1 MTKPLILV
9 DGSSYLFR
17 AYHALP
23 PALTNDQGHP
33 TNAMLGVLN
42 MLRRLLKDY
51 TPEYCIV
58 VFDNH
63 GKNFR
68 HTLYPEYKANRIT
81 MPEDLAVQ
89 IEPLHELIQ
98 LMGFPLVKQPMV
110 EADDIIGTLTQQALA
125 HGQSVLIST
134 GDKDMTQL
142 IQDNVNI
149 VDTMKG
155 ATMDAAYVKQKFGV
169 NPEQMID
176 FLALVGDTADNIP
189 GVPKVGPKTAAKWLA
204 AYGTLDNLKDH
215 AHEIGGKVGE
225 YLRDHFTQL
234 DLAKK
239 LVTIDCA
246 VDLSLPLTA
255 MAMQT
260 ADHAK
265 LRQAL
270 KHWGFNSWLKELTND
285 AHAPIK
291 TQHYDCILTREAWQH
306 WHDKI
311 KTAGLVAVDTET
323 TSLDAMQAKLVGI
336 SFAVSSG
343 EAAYLPLQHDYL
355 DVPQQ
360 LNDDQTWQALKAL
373 LEDIDIKKVG
383 QHIKYDTKV
392 LARAGIRLQGIVFDT
407 LLASYILNPSNERH
421 SLDSMAEKYL
431 NHQMIK
437 YETITGKGTKQISFS
452 QVELEIAA
460 HYAAE
465 DADIT
470 LQLYHILKQQLATI
484 PALQQLFVSEEM
496 PCMQVLTKM
505 ESYGVMI
512 DPQVLQKQSNDLAQ
526 HINQLEQQ
534 AYDVAGQ
541 PFNLSSP
548 KQLQEILYEKHQIH
562 VIKKTPK
569 GQPSTAEP
577 VLQELALSYELPK
590 LILAYRHL
598 SKLKSTYVDKL
609 PRMILPDTGRV
620 HTRYHQH
627 ITSTGRLSS
636 TDPNLQN
643 IPIRTETG
651 RRIRDAFIAPPG
663 HVIMAADYSQVELR
677 IMAHLSQDHS
687 LIQAFKDRADI
698 HTRTASE
705 VFDVSEAN
713 ITAELRR
720 RAKAINFGLIYGMS
734 AFGLAKQLGI
744 GREQAQQ
751 YINTYFERYPG
762 VARYMD
768 QTRER
773 AKQQGY
779 VVTLFGRRLYLP
791 DIQARNGMLRQAAE
805 RAAINAPMQ
814 GTAADII
821 KRAMID
827 IQHWLEH
834 ENLPI
839 HMIMQVHDELVFEVP
854 HNLIDQAK
862 PSIQQ
867 YMMHAGQLDVP
878 LIVDIGVGD
887 NWNAAH

>member
-23 PALTNDQGHP
+23 PTLTNDDGHP

-51 TPEYCIV
+51 EPKHCVV
-58 VFDNH
+58 VFDSK

-68 HTLYPEYKANRIT
+68 HELYPDYKANRIA

-89 IEPLHELIQ
+89 IEPLHEMIQ
-98 LMGFPLVKQPMV
+98 LMGFPLIKQSGV
-110 EADDIIGTLTQQALA
+110 EADDIIGTLTHQALE

-142 IQDNVNI
+142 IHAHVHI

-155 ATMDAAYVKQKFGV
+155 TTMDGAYVKQKFGV

-176 FLALVGDTADNIP
+176 FLALVGDSSDNIP
-189 GVPKVGPKTAAKWLA
+189 GVPKVGPKTAAKWLSE
-204 AYGTLDNLKDH
+204 YSTLDNLKAH
-215 AHEIGGKVGE
+215 ADEIGGKVGE
-225 YLRDHFTQL
+225 YLRDNLDQL
-234 DLAKK
+234 DLSKK
-239 LVTIDCA
+239 LVTIDCK
-246 VDLSLPLTA
+246 LGMSLPLES
-255 MAMQT
+255 MAMQP
-260 ADHAK
+260 ADESR
-265 LRQAL
+265 LRKAL
-270 KHWGFNSWLKELTND
+270 KQWGFKSWLKEMESE
-285 AHAPIK
+285 AAKPIK
-291 TQHYDCILTREAWQH
+291 PKDYTCILTRQTWQQ

-311 KTAGLVAVDTET
+311 KAATLVAVDTET

-336 SFAVSSG
+336 SFATAAG

-360 LNDDQTWQALKAL
+360 LNNEQTWQELKAL
-373 LEDIDIKKVG
+373 LENPNIKKVG
-383 QHIKYDTKV
+383 QHLKYDIKV
-392 LARAGIRLQGIVFDT
+392 LARAGIQLQGVVFDT
-407 LLASYILNPSNERH
+407 LLASYILNPSSERH
-421 SLDSMAEKYL
+421 GLDSMAQKYL
-431 NHQMIK
+431 SHQMVK
-437 YETITGKGTKQISFS
+437 YEDITGKGAKQICFS
-452 QVELEIAA
+452 QVDLDTAS
-460 HYAAE
+460 HYSAE

-470 LQLYHILKQQLATI
+470 LQIYHILKQKLLAT
-484 PALQQLFVSEEM
+484 PQLYKLFETEEM
-496 PCMQVLTKM
+496 PCMHVLTQM
-505 ESYGVMI
+505 ELYGVLI
-512 DPQVLQKQSNDLAQ
+512 DAKVLQQQSHDLAIQ
-526 HINQLEQQ
+526 IDKLEQQ
-534 AYDVAGQ
+534 AYSEAGQ

-548 KQLQEILYEKHQIH
+548 KQLQEILYEKHQIP

-569 GQPSTAEP
+569 GQPSTAES
-577 VLQELALSYELPK
+577 VLQELALSYKLPK
-590 LILAYRHL
+590 LILEYRHL
-598 SKLKSTYVDKL
+598 SKLKSTYIDKL

-636 TDPNLQN
+636 SDPNLQN

-651 RRIRDAFIAPPG
+651 RRIRDAFIAPSD

-677 IMAHLSQDHS
+677 IMAHLSQDPS

-705 VFDVSEAN
+705 VFGVVEAN
-713 ITAELRR
+713 VTSELRR

-734 AFGLAKQLGI
+734 AFGLAKQLGV

-751 YINTYFERYPG
+751 YINTYFDRYPG

-768 QTRER
+768 ETREL

-779 VVTLFGRRLYLP
+779 VETLFGRRLYLP
-791 DIQARNGMLRQAAE
+791 DIQSHNGMLRQAAE

-814 GTAADII
+814 GSAADII
-821 KRAMID
+821 KCAMID
-827 IQHWLEH
+827 IQRWLEL

-854 HNLIDQAK
+854 QNLIDQAR
-862 PSIQQ
+862 PAIQQ
-867 YMMHAGQLDVP
+867 HMMQAGRLDVP